1 MQRTGAAEERDT
13 KVVNE
18 QRGAFGLHVDHLVP
32 GSLQLAEDGAFL
44 LELHGF
50 LFEPEQL
57 DMTKPGVVSYSGDA
71 AKVVADYV
79 PRDIIGTLEDGQP
92 VTLFRALM
100 ESPSLF
106 FSSPVQTFRGAMSLM
121 GAHLQGERADVQ
133 GIRWTW
139 YLPPGIN
146 FEPEK
151 PPIELEGSL
160 AGTLQAWNLNEGKG
174 FQFTAREDTSL
185 QTLRNQVQ
193 LSCGQ
198 LLGLW
203 TGQKVPGVIHTE
215 VKVGNDWHVLIVQGG
230 DPSPL
235 AQGTFLPVQDLSQ
248 SMFTAWI
255 PLGQKIDP
263 YHYIL
268 NALTNT
274 LQLDAQLLSTGLEG
288 LHRRLCDDDARFK
301 NVAVRA
307 VQRAAR
313 EARHKGVEAL
323 CRVGFQDEQY
333 AHTVFAE
340 TLRHL
345 NQMTYQDRAVEL
357 LRPVHE
363 IVPSLFGPDLS
374 KWVEMVKKV
383 RNQQSHQLVE
393 DFDES
398 SIVIYYVVVESCRW
412 ALVLRILF
420 ELEPEYDFPSHLARS
435 DRFSFALANIDREEL
450 WAGFSA
456 LVEFRAHVPRQPQK

>member
-1 MQRTGAAEERDT
+1 M
-13 KVVNE
+13 NE
-18 QRGAFGLHVDHLVP
+18 QRGTFGLHVDNLVP
-32 GSLQLAEDGAFL
+32 GSLQLAEDGSFL
-44 LELHGF
+44 LELYGF
-50 LFEPEQL
+50 LFEPEQM
-57 DMTKPGVVSYSGDA
+57 DMSEPGVVSYSGDA

-79 PRDIIGTLEDGQP
+79 PRDIIGTLEDGQS
-92 VTLFRALM
+92 VTLFRAFM

-106 FSSPVQTFRGAMSLM
+106 FSSSVQTFRGAMSLM
-121 GAHLQGERADVQ
+121 GAHLQGERGDVQ

-139 YLPPGIN
+139 HLPSGIN
-146 FEPEK
+146 FEPEI
-151 PPIELEGSL
+151 PPIEIEGSL
-160 AGTLQAWNLNEGKG
+160 AGTLQAWNLKKGKG
-174 FQFTAREDTSL
+174 FQFTATEDTSL

-203 TGQKVPGVIHTE
+203 TGQKVPGIVHTE
-215 VKVGNDWHVLIVQGG
+215 VKVGGDWHVLIVQGV
-230 DPSPL
+230 DPAPL

-248 SMFTAWI
+248 SMFAAWI
-255 PLGQKIDP
+255 PLGQKVDP

-274 LQLDAQLLSTGLEG
+274 LQLDAQALSTGLEG
-288 LHRRLCDDDARFK
+288 LHRRLCDNHARFK
-301 NVAVRA
+301 KVSVRA

-313 EARHKGVEAL
+313 EARYKGVEAL
-323 CRVGFQDEQY
+323 WRGGFEDEQY
-333 AHTVFAE
+333 AHAAFSE
-340 TLRHL
+340 TLKHL
-345 NQMTYQDRAVEL
+345 NQMTYQDRAIEL
-357 LRPVHE
+357 LLPVHA

-383 RNQQSHQLVE
+383 RNQQSHQWVE

-420 ELEPEYDFPSHLARS
+420 ELEPGYDFPSRLARS

-450 WAGFSA
+450 WPGFSA
-456 LVEFRAHVPRQPQK
+456 LVEFRSRVPRQPQSSAP